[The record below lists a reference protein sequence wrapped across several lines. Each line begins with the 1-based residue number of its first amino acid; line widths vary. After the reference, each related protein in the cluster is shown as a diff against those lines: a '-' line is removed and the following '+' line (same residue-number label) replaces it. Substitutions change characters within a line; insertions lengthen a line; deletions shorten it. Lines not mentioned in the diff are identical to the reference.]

1 MQPALG
7 TVNGPSGHNLP
18 TGIVNWP
25 VKTELPVP
33 GKTGKSNSKSV
44 QQEPVRPLRR
54 LYQLS
59 PWLAAAV
66 FCVGVQVSGLAQNL
80 NLLVY
85 DLVITLRP
93 KASGQALPITIIG
106 ITENDIGR
114 LGWPIDDRYFCTAI
128 DHLING
134 GALAVGFDLYRDK
147 GVGPNQDCL
156 RERFRTNPRLVSIFN
171 LASDIPAIPG
181 TPDSRQSYND
191 LSLDLDGV
199 LRRDLVHVTGQE
211 EAVVSFPLRVV
222 EVASGNQNL
231 RTELEAQSLADAW
244 LSADA
249 GGYHGYQ
256 DAAAGMQR
264 MLEFREPGS
273 FAFYSLSELL
283 DRTVPKDAIA
293 NQIVLIGSTAASLRD
308 LFLVPMSRFDNRA
321 EQLTLPGVEVHALR
335 VATLLAHQQGEPV
348 SGWLM
353 PGWGNLL
360 LTLLAAGAGF
370 GLGESFPRLRWSV
383 LAVGISLVVLGGGLL
398 GLLVIN
404 AWIGTTMPL
413 VALSTF
419 AGAALLRRGSAS
431 QHHAQQVK
439 RLLGQA
445 TSPAVAQQ
453 LWEQRDQLLRDGR
466 FEGRQLAVT
475 VLFSDTANFTSL
487 SEVLGPSALMDWLN
501 RGMAYCVPAVT
512 RRGGMVNKFTGDGM
526 LAVFGVPVS
535 NDPGA
540 EAHAAIEAALDI
552 RKGLTELNR
561 SLRADGLPPM
571 RLRIG
576 IHSGIVLAGSMGSSE
591 RLEYAVIGDTVNCAS
606 RLESLDKHRHIG
618 VVRILVSSATRELLR
633 PELDGQLRWLE
644 WGTMSVKGRNE
655 ELRVSELQV

>member
-1 MQPALG
+1 
-7 TVNGPSGHNLP
+7 
-18 TGIVNWP
+18 
-25 VKTELPVP
+25 
-33 GKTGKSNSKSV
+33 
-44 QQEPVRPLRR
+44 LR
-54 LYQLS
+54 LLNQLS
-59 PWLAAAV
+59 PWLGAAV
-66 FCVGVQVSGLAQNL
+66 ICVGVQASGLAQNL

-85 DLVITLRP
+85 DLAISLRS
-93 KASGQALPITIIG
+93 KASAQALPITIIG
-106 ITENDIGR
+106 ITENDISR

-128 DHLING
+128 DHLIDG

-147 GVGPNQDCL
+147 GVGPDQDCL
-156 RERFRTNPRLVSIFN
+156 REQFRTNPRLVSIFN

-181 TPDSRQSYND
+181 TPDNRQSYND

-199 LRRDLVHVTGQE
+199 LRRDLVHVTDQE

-222 EVASGNQNL
+222 EVATGSQTL
-231 RTELEAQSLADAW
+231 RAGLEDQRIADAW

-249 GGYHGYQ
+249 GGYHRYQ

-264 MLEFREPGS
+264 MLEFREPGT
-273 FAFYSLSELL
+273 FTFYSLSELL
-283 DRTVPKDAIA
+283 DQSLPDGAIA

-360 LTLLAAGAGF
+360 LTLLAAGAGL

-383 LAVGISLVVLGGGLL
+383 LAVGTILVVLAGGLV
-398 GLLVIN
+398 GLLLAN

-419 AGAALLRRGSAS
+419 AGAAWLRRGSAS
-431 QHHAQQVK
+431 QHHAQQVQ

-535 NDPGA
+535 NDPAA
-540 EAHAAIEAALDI
+540 EAQAAIEAALDI
-552 RKGLTELNR
+552 RKGLSELNR
-561 SLRADGLPPM
+561 SLHADGLPAM

-606 RLESLDKHRHIG
+606 RLESLDKERHIG
-618 VVRILVSSATRELLR
+618 VVRILVSSATRELLG
-633 PELDGQLRWLE
+633 PELDGKLRWLE

-655 ELRVSELQV
+655 ELRVSELQVGQSTGS